1 MCAVVGPRTRDYETR
16 KTISSSTL
24 ARIIIKRSAKNDNT
38 QIRRKRETGLQLP
51 TSDVCVTSSANAR
64 VLCTEARSSR

>member
-1 MCAVVGPRTRDYETR
+1 VCAVVGPRTRDHETR
-16 KTISSSTL
+16 KTISSTL

-38 QIRRKRETGLQLP
+38 QIMRKRETGLQLP
-51 TSDVCVTSSANAR
+51 TSDVCATSSANAR